1 MDLYEIIPGLYQ
13 SGSPTPGVSYID
25 EGITAVVDLEGSM
38 ETAIPD
44 QTQWGVYVS
53 WPIEDGPMPD
63 PHTVRSL
70 AYFVSRLLEDG
81 RKVLVH
87 CSAGL
92 NRSGLINA
100 RVLILRGMKPQEAID
115 LIRRQRHDALA
126 LSNPEFVKWLMQETP
141 GT

>member
-1 MDLYEIIPGLYQ
+1 
-13 SGSPTPGVSYID
+13 
-25 EGITAVVDLEGSM
+25 M